1 MQLLEDG
8 VIAALAATGL
18 VALLALAVSAL
29 TRPRRRDAPDAVA
42 VVPCRG
48 DGAGLEDRVHTLTRS
63 RYDCGGFRRIVI
75 LDRGMD
81 ENALRVAALLCREN
95 YDVAIC
101 NDLSF
106 LDEAE

>member
-8 VIAALAATGL
+8 VIAALAAIGT
-18 VALLALAVSAL
+18 VTLLFFAVTAL
-29 TRPRRRDAPDAVA
+29 TRPRRRAAPDAVA

-48 DGAGLEDRVHTLTRS
+48 DGAGLEYRVHTLMRS

-81 ENALRVAALLCREN
+81 ESALRVAALLCREN
-95 YDVAIC
+95 YDVAVC
-101 NDLSF
+101 SDLSF
-106 LDEAE
+106 LNEAE